1 MIRKKVIAILSTTFL
16 MTGIFTGCGSNTA
29 DSTSAKVN
37 TKTVKETKNKRNEEN
52 KKTYSGKEGQITVY
66 LSGPEAMVTKLED
79 TFEKERGDVLNIYH
93 TGCGPLR
100 QKVWTEME
108 SGQIQAD
115 VVWGSDP
122 LMYIGLQEKDELQQ
136 YKSPHFDA
144 LKDEYKGIGDNY
156 YTLVNARYAA
166 ILYNKANVDNS
177 KKPKSFATLKEEDW
191 KGRIGIA
198 DATQSSTA
206 LAITSALS
214 QVNDKEELDFIKAL
228 KDNEVLLTKQNGT
241 VVSKVD
247 EGEIDVAI
255 APHDAVLRIIKKA
268 KKQGI
273 KCDLAIAWPE
283 EGAISIERPIAIIK
297 NEARP
302 EVNEKI
308 AKEFID
314 FILSKQAQQITNQF
328 GFISVRNDI
337 ELPGGV
343 PKNVKFSTIDWKEAS
358 KNEKKLREEYSKII
372 LGN

>member
-1 MIRKKVIAILSTTFL
+1 MIRKKVLAILSTAFL
-16 MTGIFTGCGSNTA
+16 ATGIFTGCGSNTV
-29 DSTSAKVN
+29 DNTSAKVN
-37 TKTVKETKNKRNEEN
+37 TKTIKETKNDKSEKNDKN
-52 KKTYSGKEGQITVY
+52 YSGKEGQITVY

-108 SGQIQAD
+108 AGQIQAD

-122 LMYIGLQEKDELQQ
+122 LMYIGLKEKDKLQQ
-136 YKSPHFDA
+136 YKSPHVDT
-144 LKDEYKGIGDNY
+144 LKEEYKGIGDDY

-166 ILYNKANVDNS
+166 IIYNKSNVDEA
-177 KKPKSFATLKEEDW
+177 KKPKSFADLKDEYW
-191 KGRIGIA
+191 KGHIGIA

-206 LAITSALS
+206 LAITSALC
-214 QVNDKEELDFIKAL
+214 QVNDKEDLDYIKGL
-228 KDNEVLLTKQNGT
+228 KSNEVLLTKQNGT

-247 EGEIDVAI
+247 EGELDAAI
-255 APHDAVLRIIKKA
+255 APHDGVLRIRKKA
-268 KKQGI
+268 KKQGL
-273 KCDLAIAWPE
+273 KCDLEIAWPE

-297 NEARP
+297 NEDRP
-302 EVNEKI
+302 ETNEKI
-308 AKEFID
+308 AKEFFD
-314 FILSKQAQQITNQF
+314 FILSKQAQQITTQF